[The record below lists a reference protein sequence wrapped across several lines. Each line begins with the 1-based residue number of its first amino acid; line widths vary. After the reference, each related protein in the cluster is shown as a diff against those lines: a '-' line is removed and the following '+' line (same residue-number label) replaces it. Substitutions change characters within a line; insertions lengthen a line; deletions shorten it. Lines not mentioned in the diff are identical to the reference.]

1 MRKSLFKILF
11 ILSLALELTSCV
23 TTHQTNYMQ
32 PPKDF
37 VQAYKD
43 SVTYKD
49 YLLKIGDKL
58 YIQVYSGDEKTNVL
72 FNGTKNT
79 SQQMISS
86 SSSSSDNI
94 DLYTHTIQPN
104 GSIKLPIVGEL
115 IIQGKTL
122 REAKIVIEDA
132 INPIIENAGSPLT
145 TSCSVDIRMIGRYFN
160 IIGAGKSG
168 RFPFPREK
176 VNIFQ
181 AIAMSGDFG
190 FYANRSKIKIIRET
204 GTGTE
209 IKVFDARSQDIIH
222 SEYYYLEPNDVIVL
236 EPLKQQFFGVSTFWA
251 ALSTVVAT
259 YSFGL
264 IIYKSFIQK

>member
-23 TTHQTNYMQ
+23 TTHQINYMQ

-43 SVTYKD
+43 TVSYKD
-49 YLLKIGDKL
+49 YHLKEGDKL
-58 YIQVYSGDEKTNVL
+58 YIQVYSIDEKSNVL
-72 FNGTKNT
+72 FNGSRNS
-79 SQQMISS
+79 SQQTMTNSS
-86 SSSSSDNI
+86 GSSDNL
-94 DLYTHTIQPN
+94 DLYTYTIQLN
-104 GSIKLPIVGEL
+104 GCVKLPIVGEVN
-115 IIQGKTL
+115 IKGKTL
-122 REAKIVIEDA
+122 REAKELLENKIS
-132 INPIIENAGSPLT
+132 PIISNDSSALGSV
-145 TSCSVDIRMIGRYFN
+145 CSVDLRMIGRYFN

-168 RFPFPREK
+168 RFSFPREK

-209 IKVFDARSQDIIH
+209 IKVFDARSEDIIH
-222 SEYYYLEPNDVIVL
+222 SEFYYLEPNDVIVL
-236 EPLKQQFFGVSTFWA
+236 EPLKQQFFGVSTFWT

-259 YSFGL
+259 YSFGV